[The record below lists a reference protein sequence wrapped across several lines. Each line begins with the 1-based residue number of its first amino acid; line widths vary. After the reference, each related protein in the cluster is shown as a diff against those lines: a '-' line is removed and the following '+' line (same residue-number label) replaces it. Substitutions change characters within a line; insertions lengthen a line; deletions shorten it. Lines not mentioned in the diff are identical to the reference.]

1 MSLRYIL
8 LSVALLGGIGTV
20 TLTYAEPVYAPG
32 PGADNWSSA
41 LPTKPKLLAPS
52 LMAQGRDVYRDLVRS
67 RAAVRDREAT
77 NLSVALGEARET
89 LRRLATGWEAAGLR
103 AELEAL
109 RADLRDGSKP
119 PNSDL
124 WTAFV
129 AEIDAAYGEQPPEQI
144 VEARQALLSGR
155 EAAGRGD
162 RAAAGHALDV
172 VFSTP
177 GVGDGVFPL
186 EAVRKDVDVA
196 FKAAVRNPTDW
207 EAALNAIDSALTQIQ
222 WLRPDK

>member
-1 MSLRYIL
+1 MSLRYVL
-8 LSVALLGGIGTV
+8 VSVALLGGAD
-20 TLTYAEPVYAPG
+20 TLTPTYADSEYVPG

-41 LPTKPKLLAPS
+41 LPTKPKLLGPS
-52 LMAQGRDVYRDLVRS
+52 LMAQGRDVYRDLIKS

-77 NLSVALGEARET
+77 NLSVALGEARDT
-89 LRRLATGWEAAGLR
+89 LRRLATSWEAAGLR
-103 AELEAL
+103 AQLKAL

-124 WTAFV
+124 WSAFV
-129 AEIDAAYGEQPPEQI
+129 AEIDAAYGVQPPEQI
-144 VEARQALLSGR
+144 VKAREALLSGR

-162 RAAAGHALDV
+162 RAAAGHALDA

-177 GVGDGVFPL
+177 GIGDGVLPL
-186 EAVRKDVDVA
+186 DAVRQDVAIA
-196 FKAAVRNPTDW
+196 FKAAIRTPTDW
-207 EAALNAIDSALTQIQ
+207 DGALKAIDSALTQIQ